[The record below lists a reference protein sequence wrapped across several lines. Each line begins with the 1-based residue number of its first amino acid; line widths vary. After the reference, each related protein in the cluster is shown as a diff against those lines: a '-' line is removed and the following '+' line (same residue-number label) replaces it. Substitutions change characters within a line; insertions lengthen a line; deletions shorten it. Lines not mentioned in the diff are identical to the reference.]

1 MGGFAAKWRRLTV
14 EQQNRSFAIRCADA
28 QDDALQRGQKKESDI
43 LIPEQKKPARTMS
56 FRGTAQRFPRNPFC
70 GGLRI
75 VGAMAIETD
84 PCRGGTLCQ
93 EIDPLQ
99 FVQGTFFTNGK
110 GNRACS
116 SRAICCVPDQQPPEG
131 FSLDRR
137 CLTGYTA
144 LSEGRM
150 IRSFLPIPSRP
161 SPVKRQPVKYRMSR
175 PAGKSMISLLF
186 LL

>member
-1 MGGFAAKWRRLTV
+1 MPLSFLLSPPPHVILSIRAADREGSVLLFDSQAMICLKRRPNKGNDT
-14 EQQNRSFAIRCADA
+14 SA
-28 QDDALQRGQKKESDI
+28 ALQGRD
-43 LIPEQKKPARTMS
+43 T
-56 FRGTAQRFPRNPFC
+56 
-70 GGLRI
+70 
-75 VGAMAIETD
+75 
-84 PCRGGTLCQ
+84 CQ

>member
-1 MGGFAAKWRRLTV
+1 MTPGGGEGKSGLTMPEERDPYQACHSEEPRSGSRGICSAADVW
-14 EQQNRSFAIRCADA
+14 
-28 QDDALQRGQKKESDI
+28 
-43 LIPEQKKPARTMS
+43 
-56 FRGTAQRFPRNPFC
+56 PRQVATGPH
-70 GGLRI
+70 
-75 VGAMAIETD
+75 